1 MAGTISFGGVGSGM
15 DTEGIVSGLVGAS
28 SGTLSTLKNRATETN
43 SAVSTLS
50 NISSLLSTLQKSVSA
65 LADSSGVGGY
75 AATSSGTQIAV
86 SATGNAAPG
95 AYDIEVTALAKEQRN
110 YSTTFASSSTALNQ
124 SGSLTIQVGAATG
137 VNVTV
142 GTGDSLEAIA
152 AKINASG
159 ARVSASIFN
168 DGTNY
173 RLQVRGLD
181 TGAANAVTFTEG
193 AINLGLN
200 NTPASR
206 VQTAQD
212 ASLKID
218 GFTVTR
224 PTNQVVGAIQGVTL
238 ALTQTTTA
246 PVKVTVASDP
256 AALQTK
262 LQAVVDSYNAVMN
275 KIHSSAGYGQIKAT
289 NSVLSGDSALRS
301 ITQRLGSAVLT
312 NVSGNG
318 KYSTLGS
325 IGLSTTRDGLMS
337 LDAGKLATALQTDT
351 AGVTNLLAGSGT
363 NSTSGVMDALSN
375 LAKNVTGTGGTLTT
389 RSEALTNRSKS
400 LNDQANREQDR
411 LDRYAEAL
419 RKQFTQMDGTVASNQ
434 ALITYLQ
441 RIG

>member
-28 SGTLSTLKNRATETN
+28 SGTLNTLKNRATETN

-50 NISSLLSTLQKSVSA
+50 SISSLLSTLQKSVSA
-65 LADSSGVGGY
+65 LSDSTGVGGY
-75 AATSSGTQIAV
+75 AATSSGTQVAV
-86 SATGNAAPG
+86 SASGNAQPG
-95 AYDIEVTALAKEQRN
+95 AYNVEVLALAKEQRN
-110 YSTTFASSSTALNQ
+110 YSKTFSSSSTALNQ
-124 SGSLTIQVGAATG
+124 SGTLTIQVGAATG
-137 VNVTV
+137 IDVSVN
-142 GTGDSLEAIA
+142 TGDTLDSIA

-181 TGAANAVTFTEG
+181 TGAANAVNFTQG
-193 AINLGLN
+193 SLDLGLN
-200 NTPASR
+200 NTAASK
-206 VQTAQD
+206 VQSAQD

-246 PVKVTVASDP
+246 PVTVRVASDP

-262 LQAVVDSYNAVMN
+262 LQAVVDAYNAVMN
-275 KIHSSAGYGQIKAT
+275 RIHSSAGYGQIKAT

-337 LDAGKLATALQTDT
+337 LDAGKLATALQADT

-363 NSTSGVMDALSN
+363 NSTSGVMDALSA

-389 RSEALTNRSKS
+389 RSEALTNRGKS
-400 LNDQANREQDR
+400 LTDQANREQDR

-419 RKQFTQMDGTVASNQ
+419 RKQFTAMDGTVASNQ